1 MSDKFTLEQ
10 AIEWWEQA
18 AKDDPIRLITGG
30 HCTNLEQFLGNGFLE
45 TRPVI
50 DLVRKV
56 HKKAPRNIVLA
67 EYGCGMGRL
76 TFWLHQ
82 ALRKA
87 IGVDASETMIAKAGD
102 AMPGPE
108 YHRCGGS
115 SFPLKAGSVDV
126 VFSKIVFQHLP
137 RQAVCDIIADAHRVL
152 RPGGLLFFQL
162 PTCEDATDA
171 AYAETP
177 QMVSRW
183 ARIEIEDALVDF
195 NIEQLPIGEHW
206 GWHVARK

>member
-1 MSDKFTLEQ
+1 MKDKFNPKQ
-10 AIEWWEQA
+10 AIAWWEQA

-30 HCTNLEQFLGNGFLE
+30 HCQNFEQFLGNGFLE

-50 DLVRKV
+50 DRVREM
-56 HKKAPRNIVLA
+56 HKKTPSKIVLA

-76 TFWLHQ
+76 AFWLHQ
-82 ALRKA
+82 AFRRVV
-87 IGVDASETMIAKAGD
+87 GVDASETMLAKAKEM
-102 AMPGPE
+102 MPGPK
-108 YHRCGGS
+108 YMLCDGA

-137 RQAVCDIIADAHRVL
+137 REVVRAVIADAHRVL
-152 RPGGLLFFQL
+152 RPGGLLIFQL
-162 PTCEDATDA
+162 PTCGDEAGVKF
-171 AYAETP
+171 AETP

-183 ARIEIEDALVDF
+183 SRTEIEEALGKFTV
-195 NIEQLPIGEHW
+195 EQLPIGEHW